1 MSSSILMPVMFFTV
15 ALLYATVGFGGGSGY
30 LAAMAL
36 LQFSPEQMRPTALA
50 LNVLVAAIG
59 SYKFYRAGHF
69 SHRLFWPIAA
79 ASIPMAFLGGRLALP
94 SAVYKP
100 IVGIILLYAA
110 LRLLPRGS
118 QRVDEAGRRRQIP
131 LWLSVTAGAAI
142 GLLSGLVGVGGGIF
156 LSPILLLSG
165 MATTRQTMS
174 ISAAFILVNSAA
186 GLAGLI
192 SSASALPAQL
202 PIWLAAVA
210 AGGWIGAEY
219 GSRRV
224 DPSRLRRILVFVLA
238 LGGLR
243 MIFS

>member
-1 MSSSILMPVMFFTV
+1 MSSTFLPLIFFIV
-15 ALLYATVGFGGGSGY
+15 AMLYATVGFGGGSGY

-36 LQFSPEQMRPTALA
+36 LRLPPELMRPTALA
-50 LNVLVAAIG
+50 LNVLVSAIG

-79 ASIPMAFLGGRLALP
+79 ASVPMAFLGGRLSLP
-94 SAVYKP
+94 SAAYKP

-110 LRLLPRGS
+110 LRLLPRRTQKAADTDT
-118 QRVDEAGRRRQIP
+118 QRRIP
-131 LWLSVTAGAAI
+131 LWLSISAGAVI
-142 GLLSGLVGVGGGIF
+142 GLMSGLVGVGGGIF
-156 LSPILLLSG
+156 LSPILLLTG
-165 MATTRQTMS
+165 MASTRQTMS
-174 ISAAFILVNSAA
+174 ISAAFILVNSLA
-186 GLAGLI
+186 GLAGLA
-192 SSASALPAQL
+192 SSASSLPAQL

-224 DPSRLRRILVFVLA
+224 DPNRLRRILVFVLA